1 MGNTEVSMHG
11 EPSEGQTP
19 DMHAQTA
26 AHGETTAAPVAV
38 APAAGKRKKR
48 KYSKG
53 LKEIQQFGRSMNKA
67 SARVARA
74 VAKGMATYRKRSDK
88 SSFKKR
94 DGSIRDFAV
103 NLAAGLGKT
112 LRVLSGV
119 PSDLAKGLDTKRA
132 RKRARRQVKIAS
144 RIVRP
149 RY

>member
-1 MGNTEVSMHG
+1 MVPDEHDVTSD
-11 EPSEGQTP
+11 TP
-19 DMHAQTA
+19 
-26 AHGETTAAPVAV
+26 P
-38 APAAGKRKKR
+38 APAPPAAVGGAAVEPRKKKR
-48 KYSKG
+48 RYSKG
-53 LKEIQQFGRSMNKA
+53 LKELQQLERAVSRT
-67 SARVARA
+67 SSRVARA

-94 DGSIRDFAV
+94 DGSVRDFGV

-112 LRVLSGV
+112 LRLLSAV

-132 RKRARRQVKIAS
+132 RKRTRRQVKVAS

>member
-88 SSFKKR
+88 SALKKR
-94 DGSIRDFAV
+94 DGALRDLTV
-103 NLAAGLGKT
+103 NLAEGLGKT
-112 LRVLSGV
+112 MRVLSGI
-119 PSDLAKGLDTKRA
+119 PADLAKASNSPRA
-132 RKRARRQVKIAS
+132 RKRMRRQLRAS
-144 RIVRP
+144 SRLLRP
-149 RY
+149 LR

>member
-1 MGNTEVSMHG
+1 MV
-11 EPSEGQTP
+11 P
-19 DMHAQTA
+19 DEQDVISDTA
-26 AHGETTAAPVAV
+26 PPTAP
-38 APAAGKRKKR
+38 PAAAVVEGAAVEPRKKKKR

-53 LKEIQQFGRSMNKA
+53 LKELQRLERTVSKT
-67 SARVARA
+67 SSRVARA

-94 DGSIRDFAV
+94 DGSIRDFGV
-103 NLAAGLGKT
+103 NIAAGLGKT

-132 RKRARRQVKIAS
+132 RKRTRRQVKIAA
-144 RIVRP
+144 RIARP